1 MSLAPCPGCRRHVLS
16 SESAC
21 PFCQAPLK
29 ISLRGRAAVVG
40 VMAVSALAP
49 AACKPEP
56 SAPDVTPSRSSAT
69 VDPRAQAPAYGM
81 PPPAVSSAPPAASSA
96 ATNPPPPATT
106 TASPRPTT
114 APTTT
119 ATTAP
124 TPIPTNTHRAVPAY
138 GLPPRRPDSTIPLK

>member
-56 SAPDVTPSRSSAT
+56 SAPDVTPSRSSAS
-69 VDPRAQAPAYGM
+69 VDPRGQAPAYGM
-81 PPPAVSSAPPAASSA
+81 PPPAVSSAPPAV
-96 ATNPPPPATT
+96 TTTPPPATT

-114 APTTT
+114 APTT
-119 ATTAP
+119 TTAP

-138 GLPPRRPDSTIPLK
+138 GLPPRRPDSTTPLK